1 MPKVYF
7 KSVTA
12 LPRYHLLIVMET
24 GNIIH
29 FDMKSRLNTMRF
41 GELKDIDLFNSVKTD
56 GTYLIFGD
64 GKVKIG
70 ASELMDLLM
79 TDRIREEEV
88 QAVEV

>member
-7 KSVTA
+7 KSVTP

-29 FDMKSRLNTMRF
+29 FDMKSRLNTIRF
-41 GELKDIDLFNSVKTD
+41 GELKDTDLFNSVKTD
-56 GTYLIFGD
+56 GTYLLFGD
-64 GKVKIG
+64 GNVKIG

-79 TDRIREEEV
+79 TDRTKEEELV
-88 QAVEV
+88 TAQA